1 MGQHLGSNKF
11 QNMVRQHLAK
21 RGTLPEE
28 CDNFQLI
35 AYGPIFSEAPDR
47 DWDVHVERRDVV
59 AALEKALAEGLKS
72 AGYNVLNT
80 VNSKKDLDAG
90 LWSTV
95 SEAFAVHFRRL
106 EAASKQSSEP

>member
-1 MGQHLGSNKF
+1 MGQHLGSNNF

-21 RGTLPEE
+21 RGTRPEE

-35 AYGPIFSEAPDR
+35 AYGPIFPEAPNQDR
-47 DWDVHVERRDVV
+47 DVHFARRDVV
-59 AALEKALAEGLKS
+59 AALEKALAEGLKK
-72 AGYNVLNT
+72 AGYDVLNT
-80 VNSKKDLDAG
+80 VRSKKNLDAR

-106 EAASKQSSEP
+106 EAAPKQSSNA